1 MNHSIHRRDIDIMI
15 HAGKLSEKSNMQSC
29 HACIIIDKKGK
40 MISEAHNQ
48 SLPISKKKAYTSSTK
63 LSYHAEENA
72 LKNVDHKKLNGAK
85 LYVVRC
91 KSENNIQTFM
101 NSKPCDR
108 CTIIIKK
115 YMKKSGLKVVYY
127 STDDTNQSI
136 CALDNM

>member
-1 MNHSIHRRDIDIMI
+1 MR
-15 HAGKLSEKSNMQSC
+15 AGKLSEKSNMQSC

-40 MISEAHNQ
+40 LISEAHNQ
-48 SLPISKKKAYTSSTK
+48 SLPISKKKEYTNGTK
-63 LSYHAEENA
+63 ISYHAEENA
-72 LKNVDHKKLNGAK
+72 LNNVDHTKLNGAK

-91 KSENNIQTFM
+91 KIENNNHIFM

-108 CTIIIKK
+108 CTIIIEK

-136 CALDNM
+136 L